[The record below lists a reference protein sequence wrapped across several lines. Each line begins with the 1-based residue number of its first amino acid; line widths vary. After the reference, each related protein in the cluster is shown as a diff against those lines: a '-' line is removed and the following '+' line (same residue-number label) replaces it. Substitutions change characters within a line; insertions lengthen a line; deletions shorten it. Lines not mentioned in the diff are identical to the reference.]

1 MTSRANRQDER
12 SDLSGP
18 SPVPSCTP
26 EGFLA
31 WCAASLLKTPS
42 WARTPSRNDSGCRGH
57 RSVSTQAMQGSPPGT
72 FGQEPPDPQT
82 APRGAVRCSDRCC
95 ADPLLKLEERSGIS
109 LGRGVGHGTQTAT
122 ENDGWSVWEGISV
135 GVQVFRVG
143 HVFEGADYG
152 LKRAIPFP

>member
-12 SDLSGP
+12 SDLS
-18 SPVPSCTP
+18 VPSCTP

-109 LGRGVGHGTQTAT
+109 LGRGRGGTGHRQRLRTMAGQCGKASA
-122 ENDGWSVWEGISV
+122 W
-135 GVQVFRVG
+135 VFRCS
-143 HVFEGADYG
+143 G
-152 LKRAIPFP
+152 LDMSLKEQITV